1 MSKILS
7 YQMRVDEDTGQV
19 YRGSLVE
26 IENSLKA
33 KQDYVN
39 YNKPHGLI
47 QVICIEG
54 IDIICNDE
62 GKLQQ
67 LPPNRILLNDSG
79 EVVDIFVG
87 NILAVRSN
95 SEGEFTSIR
104 PEDISIINKYL
115 KPVIRVGTKL
125 MVIPKED
132 WLEEYKEGE
141 SELSN

>member
-1 MSKILS
+1 MNKILS
-7 YQMRVDEDTGQV
+7 YQMRVDKTTGQV

-39 YNKPHGLI
+39 YNEPHGLI

-67 LPPNRILLNDSG
+67 LPPNRVLIDEYG

-87 NILAVRSN
+87 NILAVRHN
-95 SEGEFTSIR
+95 DEGEFTSIH
-104 PEDISIINKYL
+104 PEDIQIINKYL
-115 KPVIRVGTKL
+115 KPVVRVGTKL
-125 MVIPKED
+125 MLIPKED
-132 WLEEYKEGE
+132 WLEEYKE
-141 SELSN
+141 SE

>member
-1 MSKILS
+1 MEKILS
-7 YQMRVDEDTGQV
+7 YQMRVDKTTGQV

-39 YNKPHGLI
+39 YNEPHGLI

-67 LPPNRILLNDSG
+67 LPPNRVLIDEYG

-87 NILAVRSN
+87 NILAVRHN
-95 SEGEFTSIR
+95 DEGEFTSIH
-104 PEDISIINKYL
+104 PEDIQIINKYL
-115 KPVIRVGTKL
+115 KPVVRVGTKL
-125 MVIPKED
+125 MLIPKED
-132 WLEEYKEGE
+132 WLEEYKE
-141 SELSN
+141 SE

>member
-1 MSKILS
+1 MEKILS
-7 YQMRVDEDTGQV
+7 YQMRVDKDTGQV

-39 YNKPHGLI
+39 YNEPHGLI

-67 LPPNRILLNDSG
+67 LPPNRVLIDENG

-95 SEGEFTSIR
+95 SEGEFTSIH
-104 PEDISIINKYL
+104 PEDIQIINKYL
-115 KPVIRVGTKL
+115 KPVVRVGTKL
-125 MVIPKED
+125 MLIPKED
-132 WLEEYKEGE
+132 WLEEYKE
-141 SELSN
+141 SE

>member
-1 MSKILS
+1 
-7 YQMRVDEDTGQV
+7 MRVDRNTGQV

-39 YNKPHGLI
+39 YNEPHGLI

-67 LPPNRILLNDSG
+67 LPPNRVLIDEYG

-87 NILAVRSN
+87 NILAVRHN
-95 SEGEFTSIR
+95 DEGEFTSIH
-104 PEDISIINKYL
+104 PEDIQIINKYL
-115 KPVIRVGTKL
+115 KPVVRVGTKL
-125 MVIPKED
+125 MLIPKED
-132 WLEEYKEGE
+132 WLEEYKE
-141 SELSN
+141 SE